1 MILFMPWPVQ
11 KYITTH
17 LYIIAEFEV
26 RGKLPYKLRVIPE
39 LLRTSLALC
48 ALFQYCSAL
57 RAPAILRGIHTPAC
71 RPSCSCRVIPSNA
84 HMPRASSRMCALDGI
99 LTRKKHPACDMRRQ
113 DASKLFYIEF
123 SRISKLNLCFTARI
137 TAARMLGMAKLSLEA
152 PSQAHQLAFSLCQM
166 LQILCCGST

>member
-48 ALFQYCSAL
+48 ALFQYCFAL
-57 RAPAILRGIHTPAC
+57 LSRFARYSSIAPHFVLLQFYAAFTLRSIGL
-71 RPSCSCRVIPSNA
+71 RVHVASSRQMRY
-84 HMPRASSRMCALDGI
+84 MPRASSRMCALDGI
-99 LTRKKHPACDMRRQ
+99 LTRKKHPACD
-113 DASKLFYIEF
+113 
-123 SRISKLNLCFTARI
+123 TAD
-137 TAARMLGMAKLSLEA
+137 RMPLSY
-152 PSQAHQLAFSLCQM
+152 F
-166 LQILCCGST
+166 I

>member
-48 ALFQYCSAL
+48 ALFQYCFAL
-57 RAPAILRGIHTPAC
+57 LSRFARYSSIASHFSRAL
-71 RPSCSCRVIPSNA
+71 RVIPVLLRTSC
-84 HMPRASSRMCALDGI
+84 SRNSARHSHSGLSAFVFMSRHPVKCATCREQALACAR
-99 LTRKKHPACDMRRQ
+99 LTG
-113 DASKLFYIEF
+113 F
-123 SRISKLNLCFTARI
+123 
-137 TAARMLGMAKLSLEA
+137 
-152 PSQAHQLAFSLCQM
+152 
-166 LQILCCGST
+166 